1 MKRSDRIACRSEMGT
16 ENAGVM
22 LVESYFAD
30 YLVMDPANL
39 LKWSMNNRWWHSS
52 IPNEDTGH

>member
-1 MKRSDRIACRSEMGT
+1 MGT

-52 IPNEDTGH
+52 IPNEVRQLLTSF